1 MIDQT
6 EDRAFNLIHTPWLP
20 IRRRSGA
27 REHIAPSQIT
37 DRIQEDPVTAFAWP
51 RPDFDGAAHEF
62 IIGLLSTSA
71 APKDDEAWADWWSH
85 PPTPEVLEQQ
95 FERVARAFDLDG
107 PGPRFMQDLDPLE
120 DSPPKDVSALLID
133 APGVQT
139 LRNNADLFVK
149 RDVTSVLCRATA
161 AMALHTLNTYAP
173 SGGAGHRTS
182 LRGGGPM
189 TTLVIAAHKEH
200 GDTLWG
206 RIWPNV
212 ETKEQIWNRAGSTFP
227 SLNMESIFPWLVPTR
242 TSDPKRKG
250 RSTSPSD
257 VHPLHVYWAM
267 PRRIRLIFE
276 DAAGRAC
283 GMTSD
288 TDSAVVSRYRTQ
300 NYGSDYTNGFEH
312 PLTPYYRQ
320 KSGIRKP
327 VHPKLGGISYRLWP
341 GIVVSS
347 SDKLCD
353 PAQTIRHADE
363 RARSLRDTRIT
374 VFGYDMDSMK
384 ARSWIDAEMP
394 LWLIVSDDKRGFL
407 NSFIQ
412 RTTNGAG
419 TVASQLER
427 AIKVALH
434 GRPSKVS
441 GNYDFISE
449 RFYRETETDFL
460 LILADTV
467 EAIEENMDAEDP
479 SERMREKW
487 AQAMAEAALHLFDE
501 YAPAEGLESRNMR
514 RHVEARFHLSLTLR
528 GYRKVGRNLFEKDL
542 GIQRTTTA
550 REHKEGKIV

>member
-1 MIDQT
+1 MVDQT
-6 EDRAFNLIHTPWLP
+6 EDRAFNLIHVPWLP

-27 REHIAPSQIT
+27 RERIAPSQIT
-37 DRIQEDPVTAFAWP
+37 DRIQEDPITAFAWP

-95 FERVARAFDLDG
+95 FARVAHVFDLDG

-189 TTLVIAAHKEH
+189 TTLVIAAHQEH

-212 ETKEQIWNRAGSTFP
+212 ETEEQIWDRAGGTFP

-242 TSDPKRKG
+242 TSDPKREG
-250 RSTSPSD
+250 HSTSPSD

-267 PRRIRLIFE
+267 PRRIRLVFE
-276 DAAGRAC
+276 DAVGRAC

-288 TDSAVVSRYRTQ
+288 TDSVVIPRYRTQ

-320 KSGIRKP
+320 NNGISMP
-327 VHPKLGGISYRLWP
+327 VHPKPGGISYRLWP
-341 GIVVSS
+341 GLIVPS
-347 SDKLCD
+347 SDKLRD

-363 RARSLRDTRIT
+363 RARSLRDTRFT
-374 VFGYDMDSMK
+374 VFGYDMDNMK
-384 ARSWIDAEMP
+384 ARSWIETEMP
-394 LWLIVSDDKRGFL
+394 LWLIASGDKREFL
-407 NSFIQ
+407 KLFIQ
-412 RTTNGAG
+412 NTTNGAG

-434 GRPSKVS
+434 SRPSEVS
-441 GNYDFISE
+441 GNYGFISE
-449 RFYRETETDFL
+449 RFYRETENDFL

-467 EAIEENMDAEDP
+467 EAIEENIDAEDP
-479 SERMREKW
+479 SKQMREKW
-487 AQAMAEAALHLFDE
+487 VQAMAEVALHLFDE

-514 RHVEARFHLSLTLR
+514 RHVEARFRLSLTLR
-528 GYRKVGRNLFEKDL
+528 GYGKVGRNLFERDL
-542 GIQRTTTA
+542 GIQRTTTV
-550 REHKEGKIV
+550 RKHKEGKIV